1 MNIFRWKS
9 YCRALSIV
17 TVTAVTMSAQTGTTA
32 VVTAQFDNART
43 GATLTETI
51 LKTSNVNVSSFGKL
65 KSFSVD
71 GWAFAQ
77 PLYVPNLTIKGSQQK
92 NVLYVAT
99 MHNSVYAFD
108 ADKGTTLFRV
118 SLGSSVPANS
128 SPCPASRYIGP
139 ELGIL
144 STPVIDL
151 STQTLYAISATPASA
166 GAYTHRLFAVDIKTG
181 HIKLGPV
188 VISASVPGNGTDSQG
203 GQVSM
208 NNTRYIQ
215 RPGLL
220 LTNGTIYAGFGG
232 CGPDPS
238 PYHGWIL
245 GYSAATL
252 QQTAVYNASPNGD
265 EDAIWQSGRGLV
277 ADANG
282 DVYAMTGNGAYD
294 GTTNLADSF
303 VKLSPG
309 GILLDWFTP
318 SNQALLNQYD
328 LDLSSSGPILM
339 PDTNLLLGGGK
350 YGILYVLNPGSLGK
364 TGAPVQQFQATQA
377 CGTPTFSGCYQ
388 IHSVAYLSAESMAY
402 VWGVNDILRAYQSTS
417 GQFSPSSQGTI
428 TAGYPG
434 GMLAVSSAGGQSGTS
449 ILWAVTP
456 DAIVHAFDATNVA
469 TELWNSSQNSAR
481 DSLGTFA
488 KFGQPIIANGKV
500 FVPTFSNAVVAYGV
514 LNPPG
519 GRSK

>member
-1 MNIFRWKS
+1 MNIFKS
-9 YCRALSIV
+9 KVSRCTLCML
-17 TVTAVTMSAQTGTTA
+17 TVAATMTAQTA
-32 VVTAQFDNART
+32 VVTAQFDNSRT
-43 GATLTETI
+43 GANLNESI
-51 LKTSNVNVSSFGKL
+51 LNVSNVNVSSFGKL
-65 KSFSVD
+65 NTFPVD
-71 GWAFAQ
+71 GYVFAQ
-77 PLYVPNLTIKGSQQK
+77 PLYVPKLKVNGPKR
-92 NVLYVAT
+92 NVLFVAT
-99 MHNSVYAFD
+99 MHNSIYAFD
-108 ADKGTTLFRV
+108 ADKGTQLFRV
-118 SLGSSVPANS
+118 PLGPSVPATS
-128 SPCPASRYIGP
+128 SPCPSSRNMGP

-151 STQTLYAISATPASA
+151 STNTLYAVSATPAS
-166 GAYTHRLFAVDIKTG
+166 GGGYTHRLFAINIKNG
-181 HIKLGPV
+181 SIKSGPV
-188 VISASVPGNGTDSQG
+188 AISATVTGTGTDSQG
-203 GQVSM
+203 GQVIM

-220 LTNGTIYAGFGG
+220 LANGTIYAGFGG

-277 ADANG
+277 ADTNG

-364 TGAPVQQFQATQA
+364 TGAP
-377 CGTPTFSGCYQ
+377 C
-388 IHSVAYLSAESMAY
+388 
-402 VWGVNDILRAYQSTS
+402 
-417 GQFSPSSQGTI
+417 
-428 TAGYPG
+428 
-434 GMLAVSSAGGQSGTS
+434 
-449 ILWAVTP
+449 
-456 DAIVHAFDATNVA
+456 
-469 TELWNSSQNSAR
+469 NSSKQR
-481 DSLGTFA
+481 
-488 KFGQPIIANGKV
+488 KFVALQPLA
-500 FVPTFSNAVVAYGV
+500 AVIKFI
-514 LNPPG
+514 PSPI
-519 GRSK
+519 